1 MIWIYI
7 LGYVAISGIVY
18 VQMHNK
24 FLNDAFNSNFEH
36 QKNWYDKRRS
46 EAEMAEEAL
55 EEAKRDLRRED
66 TIPFICGLC
75 AAFWPIAGV
84 FFTIRA
90 IFRLAIKALKA
101 IPLMNS
107 AAERKVDKL
116 KKAEATKLAQ
126 ELAQKEVIE
135 HYQAM
140 GIDTKLIEKAWK
152 L

>member
-1 MIWIYI
+1 MIWLYI

-18 VQMHNK
+18 IQMHNK

-66 TIPFICGLC
+66 GVRFICGLC
-75 AAFWPIAGV
+75 AAFWPIAIMFLTLKV
-84 FFTIRA
+84 ICSLTV
-90 IFRLAIKALKA
+90 KALKA

>member
-1 MIWIYI
+1 MIWLYI
-7 LGYVAISGIVY
+7 LGYAAFSGIVY
-18 VQMHNK
+18 IQMHNK

-66 TIPFICGLC
+66 GVRFICGLC
-75 AAFWPIAGV
+75 AAFWPIAIM
-84 FFTIRA
+84 FFTLKVICN
-90 IFRLAIKALKA
+90 LVVKALKA
-101 IPLMNS
+101 IPFMNS
-107 AAERKVDKL
+107 SAERKVNNL
-116 KKAEATKLAQ
+116 KKDEEAKLAR
-126 ELAQKEVIE
+126 ELAQKEVLA

-140 GIDTKLIEKAWK
+140 GIDTELIEKAWK

>member
-1 MIWIYI
+1 MIWLYI
-7 LGYVAISGIVY
+7 LGYVATSGIVY
-18 VQMHNK
+18 IQMHNK
-24 FLNDAFNSNFEH
+24 FLNDAFNSNLKQQRRWH
-36 QKNWYDKRRS
+36 NRRS

-116 KKAEATKLAQ
+116 KKAETTKLAQ

-135 HYQAM
+135 HYRAM